1 MRSLPRLMLS
11 YSRYHHRADGLAT
24 VKATRCA
31 GGPRPT
37 LTAAAR
43 RAFAERVGS
52 EGNVAVVPPRERS
65 FWTERALP
73 LLVGHRQAAEAV
85 QLGGPRLTRVR
96 GRIEPAVSGGFGS
109 QFSRRTSEKRRHVAP
124 AHPAGWGAA
133 SITSHLRC
141 ARHT

>member
-52 EGNVAVVPPRERS
+52 EGNVAVVHQGKGPFGQSALSPFWSDTARRPRRYNWEDRVS
-65 FWTERALP
+65 REFV
-73 LLVGHRQAAEAV
+73 VG
-85 QLGGPRLTRVR
+85 
-96 GRIEPAVSGGFGS
+96 S
-109 QFSRRTSEKRRHVAP
+109 SRR
-124 AHPAGWGAA
+124 
-133 SITSHLRC
+133 
-141 ARHT
+141 